1 MKWTAGGF
9 ASGGMK
15 QSPGRKGSLGN
26 KRAGSRGAG
35 QAVCGEHKVA
45 LTYPQGGNKDTPC
58 GCECV
63 KQCPALQP

>member
-26 KRAGSRGAG
+26 KRAGSRGG
-35 QAVCGEHKVA
+35 WTSGMRR
-45 LTYPQGGNKDTPC
+45 T
-58 GCECV
+58 
-63 KQCPALQP
+63 